1 MAQWTVQEPSDTT
14 SFHRDQC
21 YSGTAAIQIPNL
33 PLIHMPH
40 PPYIPHPS
48 DQGLYY
54 LRRET
59 TNSHHLTK
67 YTHIQTEEAF
77 KETGHYFMIFLN
89 SQQTDGQ

>member
-1 MAQWTVQEPSDTT
+1 MAQWTVQVPSDTI

-40 PPYIPHPS
+40 PPDTPHPS
-48 DQGLYY
+48 DQGQYY

-59 TNSHHLTK
+59 TNLTK
-67 YTHIQTEEAF
+67 CTYIQIEQAF
-77 KETGHYFMIFLN
+77 NKTGH
-89 SQQTDGQ
+89 STS